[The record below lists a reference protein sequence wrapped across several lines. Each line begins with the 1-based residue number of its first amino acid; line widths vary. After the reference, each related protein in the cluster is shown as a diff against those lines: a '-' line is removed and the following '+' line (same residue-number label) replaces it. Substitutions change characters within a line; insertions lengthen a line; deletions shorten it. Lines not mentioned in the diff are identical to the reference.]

1 MIELECKKVR
11 FYSQQDEEVFFS
23 WAQSIPSVSA
33 ATGCSSSIILS
44 LKSRVVS
51 DRSLRELVA
60 LFHRYRVSMRQLAQ
74 FQSPR
79 NKSWFAAKEMFWFRS
94 VVGTGP
100 TSRST
105 RSRVKR
111 APG

>member
-11 FYSQQDEEVFFS
+11 FYSQQDEEAFFS
-23 WAQSIPSVSA
+23 WAQSIPSVSSV
-33 ATGCSSSIILS
+33 TGLGTSIIVL
-44 LKSRVVS
+44 LKARVVS

-60 LFHRYRVSMRQLAQ
+60 LFQRYRISMRQLAQ
-74 FQSPR
+74 FLTPR
-79 NKSWFAAKEMFWFRS
+79 NKSWFAAPEMFWFKS
-94 VVGTGP
+94 VFGAGP